1 MREEQHV
8 ADRRGVGEEHDEAVD
23 ADAAAGGRGQAVLE
37 GADVVG
43 VVVHGFVVTVALRIG
58 LGLEAGGLIV
68 RVVELGEAVAEF
80 SAGDEELEA
89 FRHVV
94 VGVGGAGE
102 RGDLRRIVDDEGR
115 LDELGFGRLLEE
127 GHLQGAEADVV
138 GLRLAETDEFGAQE
152 GFVGELFGRVVGRV
166 LEDGFNRGEAVEGLL
181 EVDLMPLVGQDGGAG
196 GFAGGRAE
204 KVFRELHLVAVRPV
218 RAVELH
224 HRELGVVTDG
234 DAFVAEVAV
243 DFEDALEAAHD
254 EALQIE
260 FRRDAQVHVH
270 VERIVVRDER
280 LGVGAAR
287 NRVEHRRLDLEEAV
301 REHEAADRG
310 DGLGADEEAVAG
322 VLVHDEV
329 DVALAVAHFGVD
341 ETLVLVGQRTDVLR
355 HEAKLMGT
363 DGEFAGLR
371 AEERALD
378 GDDVAEVE
386 RLPGGIGFFADVAL
400 RDEVLHVAREVADGR
415 EARLAHDA
423 LEHHAAGAGHFGL
436 ELLELFGGGVLVLGA
451 DVAEEVRANEVVR
464 IGDAGFAQGGEFGAA
479 LGDDVVFFFRQLLG
493 GFLVLSLFGHF
504 VFLW

>member
-1 MREEQHV
+1 M
-8 ADRRGVGEEHDEAVD
+8 
-23 ADAAAGGRGQAVLE
+23 
-37 GADVVG
+37 
-43 VVVHGFVVTVALRIG
+43 
-58 LGLEAGGLIV
+58 
-68 RVVELGEAVAEF
+68 
-80 SAGDEELEA
+80 
-89 FRHVV
+89 
-94 VGVGGAGE
+94 
-102 RGDLRRIVDDEGR
+102 
-115 LDELGFGRLLEE
+115 
-127 GHLQGAEADVV
+127 
-138 GLRLAETDEFGAQE
+138 
-152 GFVGELFGRVVGRV
+152 
-166 LEDGFNRGEAVEGLL
+166 
-181 EVDLMPLVGQDGGAG
+181 
-196 GFAGGRAE
+196 
-204 KVFRELHLVAVRPV
+204 
-218 RAVELH
+218 
-224 HRELGVVTDG
+224 
-234 DAFVAEVAV
+234 
-243 DFEDALEAAHD
+243 
-254 EALQIE
+254 
-260 FRRDAQVHVH
+260 
-270 VERIVVRDER
+270 
-280 LGVGAAR
+280 
-287 NRVEHRRLDLEEAV
+287 EHRRLDLEEAV

>member
-1 MREEQHV
+1 
-8 ADRRGVGEEHDEAVD
+8 
-23 ADAAAGGRGQAVLE
+23 
-37 GADVVG
+37 
-43 VVVHGFVVTVALRIG
+43 
-58 LGLEAGGLIV
+58 
-68 RVVELGEAVAEF
+68 
-80 SAGDEELEA
+80 
-89 FRHVV
+89 
-94 VGVGGAGE
+94 
-102 RGDLRRIVDDEGR
+102 
-115 LDELGFGRLLEE
+115 
-127 GHLQGAEADVV
+127 
-138 GLRLAETDEFGAQE
+138 
-152 GFVGELFGRVVGRV
+152 
-166 LEDGFNRGEAVEGLL
+166 
-181 EVDLMPLVGQDGGAG
+181 MPLVGQDGGAG

-234 DAFVAEVAV
+234 DAFVAEVAI

-371 AEERALD
+371 AEERTLD

-423 LEHHAAGAGHFGL
+423 LGHHAAGQGNLLAAVGL
-436 ELLELFGGGVLVLGA
+436 VGQILELFLQVSRVSILRELGQGKGV
-451 DVAEEVRANEVVR
+451 
-464 IGDAGFAQGGEFGAA
+464 AA
-479 LGDDVVFFFRQLLG
+479 CSLQVCQLLAAHLHLLALRQALSG
-493 GFLVLSLFGHF
+493 VSLLLFHGFLPFRLSLRRG
-504 VFLW
+504 

>member
-1 MREEQHV
+1 
-8 ADRRGVGEEHDEAVD
+8 
-23 ADAAAGGRGQAVLE
+23 
-37 GADVVG
+37 
-43 VVVHGFVVTVALRIG
+43 
-58 LGLEAGGLIV
+58 
-68 RVVELGEAVAEF
+68 
-80 SAGDEELEA
+80 
-89 FRHVV
+89 
-94 VGVGGAGE
+94 
-102 RGDLRRIVDDEGR
+102 
-115 LDELGFGRLLEE
+115 
-127 GHLQGAEADVV
+127 
-138 GLRLAETDEFGAQE
+138 
-152 GFVGELFGRVVGRV
+152 
-166 LEDGFNRGEAVEGLL
+166 
-181 EVDLMPLVGQDGGAG
+181 MPLVGQDGGAG

-423 LEHHAAGAGHFGL
+423 LGHHAASQRDDLSGL
-436 ELLELFGGGVLVLGA
+436 SLGRK
-451 DVAEEVRANEVVR
+451 VSKLIFEVGRVR
-464 IGDAGFAQGGEFGAA
+464 ILRIFGDFKGVMTGFAQ
-479 LGDDVVFFFRQLLG
+479 VCQLLAAHSG
-493 GFLVLSLFGHF
+493 LLGQLLLGLGLILLHVRSSFRDF
-504 VFLW
+504 